1 MNGRKIKSVS
11 VCGYV
16 TLVVPIQPPTQSTLR
31 KHHPLPLGLPSL
43 HSSTKKSRTK
53 SENKM
58 KLIINTII
66 LLSIVVISTSCRT
79 THKADTYARRFE
91 IGIDSCRITNQL
103 SQASL
108 NSHLLHTITLREW
121 KRSELTGDT
130 IYEKVISINSQSSDS
145 VAMHIEKEDKQA
157 THEVL
162 SDSVA
167 QSSTEDITRA
177 HSETKAGISASFT
190 HFCTWLFCICL
201 FLSVV
206 WIVAK
211 VRSK

>member
-1 MNGRKIKSVS
+1 
-11 VCGYV
+11 
-16 TLVVPIQPPTQSTLR
+16 
-31 KHHPLPLGLPSL
+31 
-43 HSSTKKSRTK
+43 
-53 SENKM
+53 M

-66 LLSIVVISTSCRT
+66 LLSIVIISASCRT

-130 IYEKVISINSQSSDS
+130 IYEKVISINSQASDS
-145 VAMHIEKEDKQA
+145 VAMHIEKEDKQT

-190 HFCTWLFCICL
+190 HFCTWFFCICL

-211 VRSK
+211 VKNR

>member
-1 MNGRKIKSVS
+1 
-11 VCGYV
+11 
-16 TLVVPIQPPTQSTLR
+16 
-31 KHHPLPLGLPSL
+31 
-43 HSSTKKSRTK
+43 
-53 SENKM
+53 M

-66 LLSIVVISTSCRT
+66 LLSIVIISASCRT
-79 THKADTYARRFE
+79 THKADTYAHRFE
-91 IGIDSCRITNQL
+91 IGIDSLRITNQL
-103 SQASL
+103 YQASL

-130 IYEKVISINSQSSDS
+130 IYEKVISINSQASDS

-162 SDSVA
+162 SDSVT

-190 HFCTWLFCICL
+190 HFCTWFFCICL

-211 VRSK
+211 VRSRQHFMQMHANAYLCMQMHFLLSLTYTITITITLNSLFI